1 MKKVSYYPGCSL
13 EGTARD
19 YSESIHAVCGELG
32 IDLDELEDWNCC
44 GATAAHSIDHEASI
58 DLAERNL
65 IIAERAGHD
74 LVVPCPLCF
83 NRLKTAEKAKSSYK
97 GKTSIFDLADF
108 MSRDDILD
116 LIESRVTRPLS
127 GIKAVCYYGCMS
139 SRPPGI
145 TDAAA
150 CENPTSMDRIMER
163 LGAEVIPWSF
173 KTDCCGASHVI
184 AREDIVLELVKGLY
198 EKADAAGANCIAVS
212 CQMCQANLD
221 MYQEKIC
228 QKFETEYYLPVIYFT
243 ELIGLAMAHRR
254 VKTWFSRHF
263 VDPARLLAEAGLSV

>member
-19 YSESIHAVCGELG
+19 YSESIHAVCRELG
-32 IDLDELEDWNCC
+32 INLDELEDWNCC

-58 DLAERNL
+58 DLAGRNL
-65 IIAERAGHD
+65 TIAERAGHD

-83 NRLKTAEKAKSSYK
+83 NRLKTAEKARSSYK
-97 GKTSIFDLADF
+97 GKTRILDLADF
-108 MSRDDILD
+108 MSRDDILK
-116 LIESRVTRPLS
+116 LIESRVTRPIS

-150 CENPTSMDRIMER
+150 CENPTSMDRIIEL

-173 KTDCCGASHVI
+173 KTDCCGAGHVI
-184 AREDIVLELVKGLY
+184 ARKDIVFELVNRLY
-198 EKADAAGANCIAVS
+198 EKADAAGANCIVVS

-228 QKFETEYYLPVIYFT
+228 QKFETEYYLPIIYFT
-243 ELIGLAMAHRR
+243 ELIGLAMAHRG

-263 VDPARLLAEAGLSV
+263 VDPARLLTEVGLI

>member
-13 EGTARD
+13 EVTARD
-19 YSESIHAVCGELG
+19 YSESIHAVCTELG
-32 IDLDELEDWNCC
+32 IDLDELKDWNCC
-44 GATAAHSIDHEASI
+44 GATAAHSIDHEAAI
-58 DLAERNL
+58 DLAGRNL
-65 IIAERAGHD
+65 TIAERAGHD

-83 NRLKTAEKAKSSYK
+83 NRLKTAEKARSSYK
-97 GKTSIFDLADF
+97 GKIRILDLADF

-150 CENPTSMDRIMER
+150 CENPTSMDRIIKR

-184 AREDIVLELVKGLY
+184 AREDIVLELTKRLY
-198 EKADAAGANCIAVS
+198 EKAGAAGANCIVVS

-221 MYQEKIC
+221 MYQEKVC
-228 QKFETEYYLPVIYFT
+228 QKFETKYYLPVIYFT
-243 ELIGLAMAHRR
+243 ELIGLAMTHRG

-263 VDPARLLAEAGLSV
+263 VEPDGLLVEAGLSI